1 MQYNGTYFYPQQPAP
16 APPALLPSLPAPHS
30 SIPHQQMP
38 VIFTNPW
45 EGWQLPYTPAS
56 VGYTAVTVNPS
67 AWPGAALGY
76 NDALSGNRTPA
87 LQHFVPQFAR
97 PQGLPMAEYPEE
109 AIPRQMSM
117 AMTMANYALRPSE
130 EPSPSNPLNLP
141 PPKTRAYSTPADEF
155 PYAPPKEQRNG
166 HARRISVS
174 TKSVNR
180 EAMDALGLDSP
191 TTESAS
197 GRLPWQTHSDRLA
210 RRVSAHLHSCGLVL
224 WEPLGGDWYSGAD
237 HMSSLAEL
245 GALIFLGARRPGHA
259 TSRPLW
265 NVVEGS
271 TDVEGGRAAVLSQYP
286 ALHVLG
292 YPRNLSLSTRSA
304 HRTGYHVSCFLFSSS
319 PSSSSRSFPR
329 IVRFVHRIR
338 IP

>member
-1 MQYNGTYFYPQQPAP
+1 MRTNPPATQLDTVPRAAMQYNGTYFYPQQPAP

-56 VGYTAVTVNPS
+56 VGYTAVAVNPS

-155 PYAPPKEQRNG
+155 PYVPPKEQRNG

-224 WEPLGGDWYSGAD
+224 WEVIGIR
-237 HMSSLAEL
+237 
-245 GALIFLGARRPGHA
+245 ALTTCL
-259 TSRPLW
+259 
-265 NVVEGS
+265 
-271 TDVEGGRAAVLSQYP
+271 
-286 ALHVLG
+286 
-292 YPRNLSLSTRSA
+292 
-304 HRTGYHVSCFLFSSS
+304 LFQSWA
-319 PSSSSRSFPR
+319 PSSSS
-329 IVRFVHRIR
+329 VRAAQATPPPVLYGM
-338 IP
+338 